1 MLLEEVFQVAA
12 VVAERS
18 EVAGEHNQRYGYQ
31 GGMPAA
37 IVRPGVG
44 AEAGIEAAHAGSC
57 AAAAVAIVVVIFGL
71 GTGAKG
77 EYGRL
82 GFGMPVPS
90 VMKQMRHSNLEPSEA
105 SL

>member
-1 MLLEEVFQVAA
+1 
-12 VVAERS
+12 
-18 EVAGEHNQRYGYQ
+18 
-31 GGMPAA
+31 MPAA
-37 IVRPGVG
+37 IVRPGAG
-44 AEAGIEAAHAGSC
+44 AEAGIEAAHAGPC
-57 AAAAVAIVVVIFGL
+57 VAAAAVAIVIVIFGP

-82 GFGMPVPS
+82 GFGKPVPS